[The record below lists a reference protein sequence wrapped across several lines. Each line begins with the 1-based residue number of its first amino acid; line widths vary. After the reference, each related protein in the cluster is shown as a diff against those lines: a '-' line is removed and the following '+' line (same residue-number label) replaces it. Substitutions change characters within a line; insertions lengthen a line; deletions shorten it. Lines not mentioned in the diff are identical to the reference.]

1 MFSWLQAVVA
11 LICKPQIQQAAVSFN
26 ERFLEE
32 GLYLA
37 GNLSRE
43 EYMEAYARWVAAEQL
58 VEPEKQLTPVE
69 EFAELLSKV
78 TPSAQAWYELDRVLT
93 DYMKVRDVQVTEV
106 SDFEVISRLKALYPN
121 AIFHRQRDNK
131 YRLCSK
137 AKGQEIIDRDWTN
150 LVSYISEFMD
160 CDKFVTVFQAHL
172 ALHYGLNNWFATWSK
187 PHAFFTALY
196 TDGEAIFEPQNDGSL
211 EPVNM
216 PNPTYQVSDVY
227 P

>member
-11 LICKPQIQQAAVSFN
+11 LICKPQIQQMAVGFN
-26 ERFLEE
+26 ERFMEE
-32 GLYLA
+32 GLYFE
-37 GNLSRE
+37 GKLSRE
-43 EYMEAYARWVAAEQL
+43 EYLEAYYRWVATEQP
-58 VEPEKQLTPVE
+58 VVKPETTPVE
-69 EFAELLSKV
+69 RFAELLSKV
-78 TPSAQAWYELDRVLT
+78 TPSAAAWYELNNVLT
-93 DYMKVRDVQVTEV
+93 DYMKVRSVQVTEV
-106 SDFEVISRLKALYPN
+106 SDFEVISRLKALYPR
-121 AIFHRQRDNK
+121 ALFHRQRDNK

-137 AKGQEIIDRDWTN
+137 AKGQEIIERDWTN
-150 LVSYISEFMD
+150 LVTYVSEFVD

-187 PHAFFTALY
+187 PHAFFTVLY

-211 EPVNM
+211 EPVNI